1 MIGRK
6 ATCQRIQQV
15 CASDRRL
22 QLHGGWNFVLQCR
35 QFRIHLFCNRCN
47 HSHGIYRLRASGR
60 HAVEC
65 QLKGIG
71 MLSLWNDVDD
81 LFLRLPVHPVN
92 RTDDAGTDCRSSDSL
107 VTTKELTLF
116 PAKGN
121 HDADGRYSMPWVARG
136 QGVEVLVLVFRS
148 QRSPEGSRSVEV
160 RANIGGYF
168 VDL

>member
-1 MIGRK
+1 M
-6 ATCQRIQQV
+6 
-15 CASDRRL
+15 L
-22 QLHGGWNFVLQCR
+22 WNV
-35 QFRIHLFCNRCN
+35 
-47 HSHGIYRLRASGR
+47 SS
-60 HAVEC
+60 
-65 QLKGIG
+65 KGIG

-168 VDL
+168 VDLKTQKKSGFCLLPSQSTMILSKVSACVVISINFTVKNCSVI

>member
-1 MIGRK
+1 M
-6 ATCQRIQQV
+6 
-15 CASDRRL
+15 L
-22 QLHGGWNFVLQCR
+22 WNV
-35 QFRIHLFCNRCN
+35 
-47 HSHGIYRLRASGR
+47 SS
-60 HAVEC
+60 
-65 QLKGIG
+65 KGIG